1 MHGYDGHFGGM
12 HYIWWIVWLIL
23 LVWIFILPYNIPF
36 QKSQKDSPLDI
47 LKKRYARGEIS
58 KDEYEEARKTLNSD
72 R

>member
-1 MHGYDGHFGGM
+1 M